1 MRSIAILLSL
11 IAVVAQAQQPD
22 APTAQPDPTPPPLS
36 PAPPPVEALPP
47 PPPPPETP
55 APSPTPSP
63 SATKPPEPQRER
75 TVRYSRFSA
84 GPGGPLLAFTEV
96 MSGVVSGAL
105 VGASYDADN
114 PGNERRNNAY
124 TGAVVT
130 GLALG
135 TGATLYQYYN
145 AVERNE
151 SLLAA
156 GAATS
161 GFIAGLALAEQSD
174 MSSRGA
180 AWTSLATTQAGILT
194 VLALTQGGGDVST
207 GDAALVGMVSLY
219 SFTLTGLTQGI
230 MDASASGGTDWAY
243 TFLAPAV
250 GMGLGGLLTLP
261 LEIDSSR
268 ILKLTLVP
276 LGVGSIMLSLG
287 AILADGT
294 TVPLTALAG
303 IITSFALTF
312 LLTSDPGMETERDSL
327 RRADFQA
334 MPVPV
339 VMAAGRDK
347 SSLAAGP
354 GLLMR
359 F

>member
-1 MRSIAILLSL
+1 MRSITILLSL
-11 IAVVAQAQQPD
+11 ISVVAQAQQPD

-36 PAPPPVEALPP
+36 SAPPPVEALPP
-47 PPPPPETP
+47 PPV
-55 APSPTPSP
+55 APTPSP
-63 SATKPPEPQRER
+63 SATKPPEPERER

-105 VGASYDADN
+105 IGASYDEDN
-114 PGNERRNNAY
+114 PSNQRRNNAY
-124 TGAVVT
+124 TGAVVA
-130 GLALG
+130 GLTLG

-151 SLLAA
+151 SLLVA

-161 GFIAGLALAEQSD
+161 GFIAGLAISAQTD
-174 MSSRGA
+174 MSTRGTS
-180 AWTSLATTQAGILT
+180 WTSLATTQAGILT

-219 SFTLTGLTQGI
+219 SFALTGLTQGI
-230 MDASASGGTDWAY
+230 IDASASGGTDWAF

-261 LEIDSSR
+261 LEMDSSR
-268 ILKLTLVP
+268 VVKLTLVP

-303 IITSFALTF
+303 IVTSFALTF
-312 LLTSDPGMETERDSL
+312 LLTSDPGMETERESL

-339 VMAAGRDK
+339 VMASGRDK
-347 SSLAAGP
+347 STLAAGP
-354 GLLMR
+354 GLLVR

>member
-1 MRSIAILLSL
+1 
-11 IAVVAQAQQPD
+11 
-22 APTAQPDPTPPPLS
+22 
-36 PAPPPVEALPP
+36 
-47 PPPPPETP
+47 
-55 APSPTPSP
+55 
-63 SATKPPEPQRER
+63 
-75 TVRYSRFSA
+75 VRYSRFSA

-105 VGASYDADN
+105 IGASYDEDN

-124 TGAVVT
+124 TGAVVA
-130 GLALG
+130 GLTLG

-161 GFIAGLALAEQSD
+161 GFIAGLAIADQAE

-180 AWTSLATTQAGILT
+180 AWTSLAATQAGIIT
-194 VLALTQGGGDVST
+194 VLAVTNGGGDVST

-219 SFTLTGLTQGI
+219 AFTLTGLTQGI
-230 MDASASGGTDWAY
+230 MDASASGGTEWAY

-250 GMGLGGLLTLP
+250 GMGLGGLLTMP
-261 LEIDSSR
+261 LEMDSAR
-268 ILKLTLVP
+268 VLKLTLVP

-312 LLTSDPGMETERDSL
+312 LLTSDPGMETEREGL

-354 GLLMR
+354 GLLVR